1 MGHVALVMEKPRR
14 GWEQARKRTNPQT
27 KIALK
32 KHQVSSFDSALVEL
46 DLKDVG
52 RKESEGSQGA

>member
-1 MGHVALVMEKPRR
+1 MEKPRR